1 MAIRKGRRLGDRRV
15 RIERVKPVS
24 YEAIPA
30 RVRRPPPPPG
40 VALASG
46 FAALIALGT
55 LLLTL
60 PISSASG
67 SWTRPIDA
75 LFTATSAVCV
85 TGLVVLDTGT
95 HWSGFGQVV
104 IFGLFQLG
112 GVGFMAGSTFFL
124 LVLGGRRAGLRDR
137 LVAQATT
144 GAANLGSAVS
154 VLRRVALF
162 ALIVELA
169 GTAMLTVA
177 FLLHGRE
184 PLEAAWYG
192 AFHAVS
198 AFNNAGF
205 DLMGGYASLTAY
217 KDDAILLGTIGAMI
231 ILGGLGYVI
240 VGDVAFRRR
249 WSRLSLETRLVLS
262 TSLALLLV
270 GTVAIAAIEW
280 SNPATLGGLP
290 EWQRVLNAAFESTT
304 LRTAGF
310 SALPTGELATASLFV
325 VLVLMFIGGAS
336 GSTAG
341 GIKVNTF
348 ALLLV
353 AIISTARGWPYVS
366 AFGRRIP
373 DGLIYRSLSV
383 ALLSVAAAIVFALG
397 LQLLSDAPFIAVVFE
412 SISAIATVG
421 ASTGITPDLADPAR
435 LWLVPAM
442 FLGRLGP
449 LTLALALAARTSV
462 VRYRP
467 AEESIRIG

>member
-1 MAIRKGRRLGDRRV
+1 MTIRQGRRVGDRRV
-15 RIERVKPVS
+15 RIERVTPVS
-24 YEAIPA
+24 YEATPVRI
-30 RVRRPPPPPG
+30 RRPPPPPAI
-40 VALASG
+40 ALATG
-46 FAALIALGT
+46 FAALIAIGT

-95 HWSGFGQVV
+95 HWSGVGQAV
-104 IFGLFQLG
+104 IFALFQLG

-137 LVAQATT
+137 MVAQATT
-144 GAANLGSAVS
+144 GVADLGSAVS

-162 ALIVELA
+162 ALVVEVA
-169 GTAMLTVA
+169 GAILLTAV
-177 FLLHGRE
+177 FLFHGRE
-184 PLEAAWYG
+184 LLDAVWYG

-205 DLMGGYASLTAY
+205 DLMGGFASLTAY
-217 KDDAILLGTIGAMI
+217 DDDPLLLGTVGGLI

-240 VGDVAFRRR
+240 VGDVVFRRR
-249 WSRLSLETRLVLS
+249 WSRLSLESRLVLP
-262 TSLALLLV
+262 TTLVLLLV
-270 GTVAIAAIEW
+270 GTAAIAAFEW
-280 SNPATLGGLP
+280 SNPATLGSMP
-290 EWQRVLNAAFESTT
+290 EWQRVLNAGFESTT

-325 VLVLMFIGGAS
+325 VIVLMFIGGAS

-348 ALLLV
+348 SLLLV

-373 DGLIYRSLSV
+373 DALVYRGLSV
-383 ALLSVAAAIVFALG
+383 ALLSVAAAIVFSLG
-397 LQLLSDAPFIAVVFE
+397 LQLLTGESFIAVVFE
-412 SISAIATVG
+412 AISAVGTVG
-421 ASTGITPDLADPAR
+421 ASTGITPDLPDPAR